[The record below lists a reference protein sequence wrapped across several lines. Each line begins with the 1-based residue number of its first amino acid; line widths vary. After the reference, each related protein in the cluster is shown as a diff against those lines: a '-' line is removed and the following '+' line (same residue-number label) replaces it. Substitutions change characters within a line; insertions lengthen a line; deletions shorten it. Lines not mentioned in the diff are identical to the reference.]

1 MRVAS
6 LDQHI
11 RLGTDNEES
20 GAEGK
25 NKEPLKIDVASV
37 HDVEGACLWHDLVQD
52 IHILHITTGD
62 ADERR
67 NVAMQVQQSMRLDC
81 GLALTELRSRE

>member
-11 RLGTDNEES
+11 RLGTDNEKS

-25 NKEPLKIDVASV
+25 NEESLKIDVASV
-37 HDVEGACLWHDLVQD
+37 HDIEGARLWHCLLYTSVLGLESVELL
-52 IHILHITTGD
+52 LH
-62 ADERR
+62 
-67 NVAMQVQQSMRLDC
+67 C
-81 GLALTELRSRE
+81 H